1 LQIKKVVLPLYHC
14 NGAGTKKKT
23 MKVHLAKE
31 NGKETL
37 CGGRISSAKSSGG
50 GSNGSKRNQYFD
62 VDVNYFTTCSTK
74 ERCVKCDAAFQ
85 LQTAK

>member
-1 LQIKKVVLPLYHC
+1 MFADLKDCCTFDP
-14 NGAGTKKKT
+14 TKKTNRKN

-50 GSNGSKRNQYFD
+50 GSNGYKRNQYFD
-62 VDVNYFTTCSTK
+62 VSVNYFTTCSTK

>member
-1 LQIKKVVLPLYHC
+1 MFAEMKSSITFVSTNSNKNKKD
-14 NGAGTKKKT
+14 

-37 CGGRISSAKSSGG
+37 CGGRISSSKVSGG
-50 GSNGSKRNQYFD
+50 GSNGYQRKQYFD
-62 VDVNYFTTCSTK
+62 VSVNYFTTCSTK